1 MSPSISNN
9 LSVNLSRLFGQ
20 GRGLE
25 RTDGRMGRRVQAI
38 APHSGTTASLIYKL
52 CIYLVLFFRY
62 SKLFFKSH
70 KLFLSHVYLAPP
82 VGVIPMKFNKDLWQQ
97 KTTECQSP

>member
-52 CIYLVLFFRY
+52 CIYLVLFFLDIASY
-62 SKLFFKSH
+62 FSKVTNFSYPTCIWRPQW
-70 KLFLSHVYLAPP
+70 V
-82 VGVIPMKFNKDLWQQ
+82 
-97 KTTECQSP
+97 